1 MKLII
6 IIKDLNNIMMI
17 ITLRFIDEINM
28 KIAYHSKIKKKRQ
41 KLIYSFQF
49 TRVLLCLSQN
59 HMSFVCNV
67 YIYIYILLYYLFYC
81 YMYKALR
88 MK

>member
-67 YIYIYILLYYLFYC
+67 YIYIYIAILSVLLLYV
-81 YMYKALR
+81 
-88 MK
+88 